1 MGRHALKVRK
11 GIVGIEAAIILIA
24 FVIISAAFA
33 FMVINMGLFATQRSK
48 DTIAQGL
55 REASSPL
62 QVDGNIFVRV
72 MENNLSVNSTIIP
85 LRAMGVKYV
94 PVGKE
99 ETVVSLS
106 VVYREGSSISYAN
119 IYYGVVDSDF
129 DPTGKSFDE
138 LVKAAINELPGEGS
152 LSFTL
157 TNYTTGSQ
165 YQNDVVITLDSTNY
179 NFTADTGTWRNMTIT
194 VEAPSTTASFN
205 VALIDENGT
214 QVATDTSENGIAKI
228 VLYPSYWKNGTYTLE
243 ITEATTTTGAISE
256 TYNVTF
262 EAYND
267 TTGAHVYVDSQD
279 QGTSVPVSVTITRPL
294 PAALLIV
301 ENSDG
306 DEALDASEK
315 GFLVILLGPDNKAEP
330 RSLVTVEIRVEKSAP
345 LTVEFMVPESLTA
358 DSWML
363 VAG

>member
-48 DTIAQGL
+48 DTISQGL

-72 MENNLSVNSTIIP
+72 MENELSVNTTIIP

-94 PVGKE
+94 PVGRD

-106 VVYREGSSISYAN
+106 IVFREGSSVSYAN
-119 IYYGVVDSDF
+119 VYYGVMDGDY

-138 LVKAAINELPGEGS
+138 VALTAYKYVNGTVGLELDTDSPGKLTIMYGGNTTLSGYTSAANITITS
-152 LSFTL
+152 A
-157 TNYTTGSQ
+157 
-165 YQNDVVITLDSTNY
+165 DVYGFEMTYVNSTDTITLDDDDSNGIEWFLITSSNK
-179 NFTADTGTWRNMTIT
+179 TGTLYIEDNGVYTLA
-194 VEAPSTTASFN
+194 V
-205 VALIDENGT
+205 NGT
-214 QVATDTSENGIAKI
+214 TVATIIKTD
-228 VLYPSYWKNGTYTLE
+228 
-243 ITEATTTTGAISE
+243 
-256 TYNVTF
+256 
-262 EAYND
+262 
-267 TTGAHVYVDSQD
+267 
-279 QGTSVPVSVTITRPL
+279 L
-294 PAALLIV
+294 PAALLVV

-315 GFLVILLGPDNKAEP
+315 GFLILLLGPDNDAEP
-330 RSLVTVEIRVEKSAP
+330 RSLVTIEIRVEKSAP
-345 LTVEFMVPESLTA
+345 LTVEFMVPESLTE
-358 DSWML
+358 DSWMM
-363 VAG
+363 VSG

>member
-1 MGRHALKVRK
+1 MSKHALKVRK

-33 FMVINMGLFATQRSK
+33 FMTINMGLFATQRSK

-72 MENNLSVNSTIIP
+72 MQNELNVNSTIIP

-94 PVGKE
+94 PVGKD

-119 IYYGVVDSDF
+119 IYYGVVDTNF
-129 DPTGKSFDE
+129 DPSGKSFDE
-138 LVKAAINELPGEGS
+138 LAQAAFKYIDG
-152 LSFTL
+152 
-157 TNYTTGSQ
+157 
-165 YQNDVVITLDSTNY
+165 
-179 NFTADTGTWRNMTIT
+179 T
-194 VEAPSTTASFN
+194 VEFN
-205 VALIDENGT
+205 YDNNTKKLSVTYGVDVT
-214 QVATDTSENGIAKI
+214 Q
-228 VLYPSYWKNGTYTLE
+228 TL
-243 ITEATTTTGAISE
+243 SVQQ
-256 TYNVTF
+256 NVT
-262 EAYND
+262 
-267 TTGAHVYVDSQD
+267 
-279 QGTSVPVSVTITRPL
+279 VTITRSDGKSFTATYTPEGGTEVSKSGTTVEFYLETSNMTGTLSLTDIGEYTVKIVPDKNESASVSFTVVKGSL

-315 GFLVILLGPDNKAEP
+315 GFLVVLLGSDNKAEP
-330 RSLVTVEIRVEKSAP
+330 RALVTVEIRVERSAP

-358 DSWML
+358 NSWMM

>member
-1 MGRHALKVRK
+1 MSKHALKVRK

-33 FMVINMGLFATQRSK
+33 FMTINMGLFATQRSK

-72 MENNLSVNSTIIP
+72 MQNELNVNSTIIP

-94 PVGKE
+94 PVGKD

-119 IYYGVVDSDF
+119 IYYGVVDTNF
-129 DPTGKSFDE
+129 DPSGKSFDE
-138 LVKAAINELPGEGS
+138 LAQAAFKYIDG
-152 LSFTL
+152 
-157 TNYTTGSQ
+157 
-165 YQNDVVITLDSTNY
+165 
-179 NFTADTGTWRNMTIT
+179 T
-194 VEAPSTTASFN
+194 VEFN
-205 VALIDENGT
+205 YAANQL
-214 QVATDTSENGIAKI
+214 
-228 VLYPSYWKNGTYTLE
+228 
-243 ITEATTTTGAISE
+243 
-256 TYNVTF
+256 NVT
-262 EAYND
+262 Y
-267 TTGAHVYVDSQD
+267 GVDV
-279 QGTSVPVSVTITRPL
+279 TETLSVSNNVTVTITRTDGKSFTASFENETTVTKSGTTVEFYLNTSNMTGTLSLTDIGEYTVEIVPDKNESASVSFTVVKGSL

-315 GFLVILLGPDNKAEP
+315 GFLVVLLGSDNKAEP
-330 RSLVTVEIRVEKSAP
+330 RALVTVEIRVERSAP

-358 DSWML
+358 NSWMM